1 MGEKTLASS
10 GKSVKLIVK
19 DGLIVC
25 PNCKQKTNQAVR
37 PDTEATNLTLWCRS
51 CKAVHLVNIEHGQ
64 CYVISRCR

>member
-1 MGEKTLASS
+1 MLSGE
-10 GKSVKLIVK
+10 KSVKLIVK

-37 PDTEATNLTLWCRS
+37 TDTKATNLTLWGRN

>member
-1 MGEKTLASS
+1 MSTGS
-10 GKSVKLIVK
+10 KSVKLVIK
-19 DGLIVC
+19 AGLIVC

-51 CKAVHLVNIEHGQ
+51 CKAVHLVNIDHGQ

>member
-1 MGEKTLASS
+1 MSTRQ
-10 GKSVKLIVK
+10 KSDKLNIK

-37 PDTEATNLTLWCRS
+37 SDTEAVNLTLWCRN